1 MSRNVWL
8 LAGGVVVLGLVVVL
22 GRWLREDATLSP
34 TGTTQ
39 AIGTAVVPSSGM
51 SMPGA
56 GVTPADLPAIPAP
69 VTREDVPL
77 PPLPESNVD
86 AAESLLQAHLHG
98 DARAPAVVRSAERE
112 PPTAAELADPE
123 AYQRYEARQNER
135 LYRSYVKAADGEIP
149 KLQEQIAKGKAQ
161 GLTPEQIAEG
171 EEKLRR
177 IEAMRNQL
185 MSDHPEL
192 NHPAAP

>member
-1 MSRNVWL
+1 MNRNVWL
-8 LAGGVVVLGLVVVL
+8 LAVGVMVLGVVVALGF
-22 GRWLREDATLSP
+22 WLREEVPVSP
-34 TGTTQ
+34 TGETGAAVMPTP
-39 AIGTAVVPSSGM
+39 AIN
-51 SMPGA
+51 MPGED
-56 GVTPADLPAIPAP
+56 VTPADLSAIPAP
-69 VTREDVPL
+69 VMREDVPL
-77 PPLPESNVD
+77 PPLPESQVD
-86 AAESLLQAHLHG
+86 AAETLLQSRLHG

-112 PPTAAELADPE
+112 PPTAAELATPE

-192 NHPAAP
+192 NRPVAP

>member
-1 MSRNVWL
+1 MNRNVWL
-8 LAGGVVVLGLVVVL
+8 LAGVVVTLGLVVAL
-22 GRWLREDATLSP
+22 GLWLREDVPASATGAAAKPSQAM
-34 TGTTQ
+34 GT
-39 AIGTAVVPSSGM
+39 PE
-51 SMPGA
+51 A
-56 GVTPADLPAIPAP
+56 GVTPADLSAIPAP
-69 VTREDVPL
+69 VMREDVPL
-77 PPLPESNVD
+77 PPLPESQVD
-86 AAESLLQAHLHG
+86 AVVSLRQARLEG

-112 PPTAAELADPE
+112 LPTAAELADPE

-135 LYRSYVKAADGEIP
+135 LYRAYVRAADGEIP
-149 KLQEQIAKGKAQ
+149 KLQEQIAKGRAG

-192 NHPAAP
+192 NQPAAP